1 LLAVDDAITDRS
13 AATPHWVTRIQF
25 LGEGLAGSPEAG
37 MSYLPDAD
45 SGYIW
50 LSDPKRGRD
59 CKGWWRKAGPGS
71 TWSMLCQDGLTAEG
85 ELTDPASGLGSGTG
99 RDAKGRLVEFF
110 FAPDPAR

>member
-1 LLAVDDAITDRS
+1 MDDAITDRS
-13 AATPHWVTRIQF
+13 AVTPHWVTRIQF
-25 LGEGLAGSPEAG
+25 LGQGFSGSPEAG

-59 CKGWWRKAGPGS
+59 CKGWWRKTGPGS
-71 TWSMLCQDGLTAEG
+71 TWSMLCQDGLAAEG
-85 ELTDPASGLGSGTG
+85 EMTDPASGLGSGSGQDANG
-99 RDAKGRLVEFF
+99 RPVQFI